1 MQDYLTYHHTTLHVI
16 PVQAI
21 HYRNLAEELKGQ
33 NRMLRVEM
41 SEKIET
47 VRNFWRN
54 SILEE
59 STRAGKMVVSYKER
73 STEVFITIYFTK
85 AD

>member
-1 MQDYLTYHHTTLHVI
+1 
-16 PVQAI
+16 
-21 HYRNLAEELKGQ
+21 
-33 NRMLRVEM
+33 MLRVEM